1 MKVLRSLHQIEWAIE
16 SSSKV
21 YACLSHRIHKDMT
34 LNVKKKM
41 KINKMNHE
49 SFPSH
54 LKGKFYFY
62 CNYVGNIKF

>member
-1 MKVLRSLHQIEWAIE
+1 
-16 SSSKV
+16 
-21 YACLSHRIHKDMT
+21 MT